1 MDGVSLHGLTN
12 QEVLEVMKR
21 TGQTVVLSVV
31 RKKPRGL
38 ERSLD
43 KGRQTVR
50 HSTGDQ
56 GCNSLLINLT
66 DFPVKQETSCV
77 QQSKL

>member
-1 MDGVSLHGLTN
+1 MTSLTESPLLPVLSPQLDGVSLHGMTN

-31 RKKPRGL
+31 RKKPRAL

-43 KGRQTVR
+43 KGRLTHTV
-50 HSTGDQ
+50 
-56 GCNSLLINLT
+56 
-66 DFPVKQETSCV
+66 
-77 QQSKL
+77 